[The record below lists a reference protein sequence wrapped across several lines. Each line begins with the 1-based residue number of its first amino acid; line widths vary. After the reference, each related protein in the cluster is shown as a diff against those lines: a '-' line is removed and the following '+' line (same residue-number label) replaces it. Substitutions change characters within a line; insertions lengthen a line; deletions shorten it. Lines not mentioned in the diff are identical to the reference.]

1 MIRSAWESPTNE
13 GTCFFALGNKQ
24 RQIPKTFDPKTGDH
38 AYEWEVGQI
47 IMEPST
53 IFCDDGFGN
62 RIIVIDTDGER
73 RVSLPAA
80 TCAWEWYPE
89 GTEEE
94 DD

>member
-1 MIRSAWESPTNE
+1 MIRSVWESPTNS
-13 GTCFFALGNKQ
+13 GTCFFALGSKQ

-47 IMEPST
+47 IMDSRW
-53 IFCDDGFGN
+53 DGDFGA
-62 RIIVIDTDGER
+62 RILVIDTDGKR

-89 GTEEE
+89 EEEEEE
-94 DD
+94 DDA